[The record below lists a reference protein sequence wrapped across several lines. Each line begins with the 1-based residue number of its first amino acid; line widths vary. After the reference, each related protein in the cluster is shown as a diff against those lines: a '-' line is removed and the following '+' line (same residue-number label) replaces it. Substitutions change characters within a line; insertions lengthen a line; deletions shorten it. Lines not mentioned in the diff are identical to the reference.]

1 MTVINGTTVEFHN
14 TLNPII
20 WTSDNQLKPNIRC
33 KLEEIVE
40 EFINYIDLNIRVV
53 DAHIVGSNASYNYSP
68 YSDLDLHIVINYD
81 EFDAASEIVD
91 MLMWAEKARFN
102 EQYDL
107 TICGI
112 NVEVYV
118 EDVRSNT
125 VSNGIYSL
133 NLDTWIKEPV
143 KEDVA
148 IDEVAIDDLVQNTL
162 IPEADAA
169 LRTSNIE
176 ELQFQIDN
184 LYLLRKNGLATSGEF
199 SVGNLAFKDMRNLG
213 YLDKLKSALMKAKSA
228 ELSVTQCSTDIRRMI
243 QEFDSKRQKGIN

>member
-1 MTVINGTTVEFHN
+1 MTSINGTTVEFHD
-14 TLNPII
+14 TLNPKI
-20 WTSDNQLKPNIRC
+20 WTSDNKLKPFVRS

-40 EFINYIDLNIRVV
+40 EFINYVDLNVRII
-53 DAHIVGSNASYNYSP
+53 DAHVVGSNASYNYSP

-81 EFDAASEIVD
+81 EFDASSEIVD

-112 NVEVYV
+112 KVEVYV

-133 NLDTWIKEPV
+133 NLDDWIKEPV

-148 IDEVAIDDLVQNTL
+148 VDDAAIDDLVQNQL
-162 IPEADAA
+162 IPEAEAA
-169 LRTSNIE
+169 LRTPNVE

-184 LYLLRKNGLATSGEF
+184 LYLLRKNGLATNGEF

-213 YLDKLKSALMKAKSA
+213 YLDRLKEALLKVKSA
-228 ELSVTQCSTDIRRMI
+228 ELSVTQCSTDIR
-243 QEFDSKRQKGIN
+243 KLINKYVSEH